1 MKNTVGFEINLLTPA
16 LPGEIIFPDKRWGKQ
31 VNFNPNS
38 VIYITKSQLLSV
50 FYGNYPWNDVVSTV
64 G

>member
-50 FYGNYPWNDVVSTV
+50 FYGNYP
-64 G
+64 